1 MEECRREK
9 RTELSPVS
17 VQETLAPMAMRRRGE
32 EEGREFQKK
41 QRWNHGLWHSEKRE
55 RGDGAARAGSG
66 LLRRGGSERSHGGKG
81 CEGEGQVGSQRLPAK
96 ERQRAWERDGLMAL
110 PFGSERGKK
119 D

>member
-1 MEECRREK
+1 MEP
-9 RTELSPVS
+9 LG
-17 VQETLAPMAMRRRGE
+17 LAAVYCG
-32 EEGREFQKK
+32 
-41 QRWNHGLWHSEKRE
+41 
-55 RGDGAARAGSG
+55 GAAAREAT
-66 LLRRGGSERSHGGKG
+66 GGKG